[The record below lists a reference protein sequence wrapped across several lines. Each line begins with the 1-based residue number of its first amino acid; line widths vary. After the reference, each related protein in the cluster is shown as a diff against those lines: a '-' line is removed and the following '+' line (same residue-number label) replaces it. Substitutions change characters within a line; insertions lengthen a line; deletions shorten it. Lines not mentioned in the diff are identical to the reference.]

1 MIYKALSFIKS
12 ELEHLWSDLYAAER
26 SSRACDPNMPSMA
39 MESIMERIKSAT
51 AIVGP
56 INWMHVPTRFIETG
70 RYEHWAKCMGI
81 EYELPTNEEF
91 SIFVEGQKSWIKSL
105 QSRG

>member
-1 MIYKALSFIKS
+1 MSNKALTFIKS

-26 SSRACDPNMPSMA
+26 SARTQTPDTPSME

-51 AIVGP
+51 TIVGP
-56 INWMHVPTRFIETG
+56 INWMHVPTRFIKNG
-70 RYEHWAKCMGI
+70 RYEYWAKYMGI
-81 EYELPTNEEF
+81 EYQHPTDEEL

>member
-1 MIYKALSFIKS
+1 MSYKALSFIKS

-26 SSRACDPNMPSMA
+26 SSRACAPDTPSMA

-56 INWMHVPTRFIETG
+56 INWMHVPTQFIETG
-70 RYEHWAKCMGI
+70 RYEHWAKRMGI

-91 SIFVEGQKSWIKSL
+91 SIFVEGQKAWIKGL